1 MALAPQKDWAVNK
14 PAELARV
21 VGKLK
26 EVQADF
32 NRANARSG
40 KKVSL
45 ADLIVLG
52 GGLSRLPGLAGR
64 VSAAWGAFVFT
75 DEPVRTRLL
84 LPRFGDD
91 SGVRGAA
98 WLALGQRV

>member
-1 MALAPQKDWAVNK
+1 MTVANTFDQAAAPLWPRWSQNALPGNDGYAFTAP
-14 PAELARV
+14 
-21 VGKLK
+21 VGSY
-26 EVQADF
+26 AP
-32 NRANARSG
+32 NAFG
-40 KKVSL
+40 L
-45 ADLIVLG
+45 YDMLG

>member
-1 MALAPQKDWAVNK
+1 MRLAQALAGVINVLDP
-14 PAELARV
+14 
-21 VGKLK
+21 
-26 EVQADF
+26 EV
-32 NRANARSG
+32 
-40 KKVSL
+40 
-45 ADLIVLG
+45 IVLG